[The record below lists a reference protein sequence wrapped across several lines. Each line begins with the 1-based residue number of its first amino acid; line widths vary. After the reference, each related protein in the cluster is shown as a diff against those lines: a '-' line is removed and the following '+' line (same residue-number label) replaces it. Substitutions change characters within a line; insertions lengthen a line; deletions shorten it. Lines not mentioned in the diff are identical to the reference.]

1 GAGSDDN
8 ASFAIVGNQIRTA
21 AVFDFESKSSYN
33 IRVRSQ
39 DQDGLLFDQ
48 QLTITETSVDEG
60 RTAIALSTNSV
71 AEASAAGT
79 TVGALST
86 VDPDAGNTF
95 TYSLVS
101 GAGSDD
107 NASFAIVGNQIR
119 TAAVF
124 DFESKS
130 SYNIRVRSQ
139 DQGGL
144 FFDQHLT
151 ITVTN
156 VNEAPTN
163 ISLSQANVPPNS
175 PAGATV
181 GTFSST
187 DPDAGNTFSYAL
199 VSGDGSADNG
209 SFTITGNEL
218 KIAAVANK

>member
-144 FFDQHLT
+144 FFDQQFT

-163 ISLSQANVPPNS
+163 ISLSQANVP
-175 PAGATV
+175 
-181 GTFSST
+181 
-187 DPDAGNTFSYAL
+187 
-199 VSGDGSADNG
+199 
-209 SFTITGNEL
+209 
-218 KIAAVANK
+218 